1 MLFSRNIANEQ
12 TCATKYNTS
21 PRRCCRRE
29 VKLFYAPNMKNTNN
43 SLKTLHMCMTNDGD
57 ESECDD
63 GTIYGG
69 PESEVTLTVYVY
81 KKPRFV

>member
-1 MLFSRNIANEQ
+1 
-12 TCATKYNTS
+12 
-21 PRRCCRRE
+21 
-29 VKLFYAPNMKNTNN
+29 
-43 SLKTLHMCMTNDGD
+43 MTNDGD

-81 KKPRFV
+81 KKPRFVWFLKLTEINKLYREHSKNADLRQGQNLTWDSF

>member
-1 MLFSRNIANEQ
+1 
-12 TCATKYNTS
+12 
-21 PRRCCRRE
+21 
-29 VKLFYAPNMKNTNN
+29 MKNTNN
-43 SLKTLHMCMTNDGD
+43 NLKTLHMCMTNDGD